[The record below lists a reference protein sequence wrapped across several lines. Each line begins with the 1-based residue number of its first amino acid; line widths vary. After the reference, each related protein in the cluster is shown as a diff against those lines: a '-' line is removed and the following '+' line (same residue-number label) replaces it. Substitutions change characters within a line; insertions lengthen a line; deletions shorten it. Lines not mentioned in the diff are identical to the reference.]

1 MTSYSH
7 RRDGERVSMG
17 SADHNTHA
25 HLRRSSQ
32 SNPSRQTSSHGRVT
46 SSTPHQIRLSRSHHE
61 THVQQVSSQA
71 SSRTGRTVRSHT
83 TATHTT
89 ATHTAARTVRSER
102 RTQVTKSQRRKR
114 SSPSVASSRKQRR
127 RRSRTLKNTRT
138 VTQSQ
143 PTREHILRGFGDA
156 RKLIAP
162 KPVMSQL
169 EESAQKH
176 QGFFAPSRRTD
187 GDGVAV
193 DESKRNGSPHLKRW
207 IISFVVIF
215 VVACVAV
222 LCAWVL
228 FFSPLFAI
236 HASDVQIHGDSQWIN
251 HDQVWSI
258 VAEHTGLPEESL
270 RNTYTQSAPSD
281 TQSAAQP
288 STPHHSAASSTGS
301 PSITTGRSEFA
312 FSSDGMEREL
322 SDLPAIASVKVE
334 KKLPHEVL
342 ITITPRVAQAQLVD
356 QSGAK
361 SVVDSHGVVLSSMP
375 QRLTSVPLI
384 HVSSVTQSL
393 KNRAVQQV
401 LQVLSHIP
409 PSLRGTL
416 SSVTAMTQDS
426 VTTVTGSGISIMWG
440 DASQMK
446 LKGEIVQHILVD
458 HGLMNG
464 KKTIDVSAPLR
475 PIVR

>member
-46 SSTPHQIRLSRSHHE
+46 SSTPHQMRLSRSHHT
-61 THVQQVSSQA
+61 THASPQASSQT

-83 TATHTT
+83 AATHTQ
-89 ATHTAARTVRSER
+89 ARTVRSER
-102 RTQVTKSQRRKR
+102 RTQVTKLERRKR
-114 SSPSVASSRKQRR
+114 SSPSIASSRKRRR
-127 RRSRTLKNTRT
+127 RRSRTLKNTHA
-138 VTQSQ
+138 VTQSVQ
-143 PTREHILRGFGDA
+143 PTCEHILRGFGDA

-176 QGFFAPSRRTD
+176 QGFFAPSHHAD

-193 DESKRNGSPHLKRW
+193 DGSKRNGSPHLKKW
-207 IISFVVIF
+207 IISLTIIV

-222 LCAWVL
+222 LCAWLL

-270 RNTYTQSAPSD
+270 RNTYTHSATSD
-281 TQSAAQP
+281 TQSSPQP
-288 STPHHSAASSTGS
+288 PASRHSIAPRTESSST
-301 PSITTGRSEFA
+301 ITAGRSEFA

-334 KKLPHEVL
+334 KKLPHGVL

-393 KNRAVQQV
+393 KNRAVQQA